1 MSIRID
7 IAGDDTALP
16 DLREWLSNE
25 RDLRGRLRQRTKP
38 AQPGTMGSGTELVI
52 QLTDLGLAGVNTV
65 IAAITAW
72 LAYRQRQPR
81 AARTTVTVT
90 RPTAPR
96 TTSAAR
102 TRPHWRTW
110 PWRSPN
116 GPGAT
121 MIRLP
126 DPERSRAF
134 LFGAA
139 TYRYDDF
146 PDLPAVADNLRD
158 LRAALTPPLAAS
170 PLSTARCSS
179 IRRRPWPST
188 SGSPTTRTGPR
199 TPCWST
205 SRAMASGN

>member
-52 QLTDLGLAGVNTV
+52 QLSDLGLAGVNTV

-90 RPTAPR
+90 APDG
-96 TTSAAR
+96 TPYDIS
-102 TRPHWRTW
+102 
-110 PWRSPN
+110 
-116 GPGAT
+116 GA
-121 MIRLP
+121 
-126 DPERSRAF
+126 D
-134 LFGAA
+134 
-139 TYRYDDF
+139 
-146 PDLPAVADNLRD
+146 PAVLAHVAVEIAERLRGD
-158 LRAALTPPLAAS
+158 DDPAA
-170 PLSTARCSS
+170 
-179 IRRRPWPST
+179 
-188 SGSPTTRTGPR
+188 
-199 TPCWST
+199 
-205 SRAMASGN
+205 